1 MKHIRLFAFE
11 LNVIMI
17 RFISIFSAV
26 QHERKPLLD
35 KKEAAATGN
44 SGTADANNPFGSSM
58 NSGSTVKPF
67 AGNNLSSMFPVG
79 LSFAELTSTLAQ
91 RGSE

>member
-1 MKHIRLFAFE
+1 MVKLF
-11 LNVIMI
+11 
-17 RFISIFSAV
+17 SIFLAV

-44 SGTADANNPFGSSM
+44 SGVTEANNPFGSTI
-58 NSGSTVKPF
+58 NSGASVKPF
-67 AGNNLSSMFPVG
+67 AGNNMGNLSSMFPVG

-91 RGSE
+91 RGSKF